1 MKKGAIWILVLVI
14 IGLVALTAYRMAV
27 STGKRKTSL
36 ALGGQEAVGVEV
48 ATVAKEPV
56 EDKILATGSLAAMA
70 QVMVYSKVPG
80 KLIKNL
86 VVMNQYVKPDEVL
99 ALVDRDEPGFEFT
112 QSEVKSPMAGV
123 VAKTFLDMGAQVT
136 PMTPIAQV
144 VSMGR
149 VKAVVNVVEKDLGK
163 VKRGQPAVIRVDAYA
178 ADFPGTV
185 REISPVVNP
194 QTRTVEVEITVPNP
208 GGKLKP
214 GMFARSEIRA
224 GKHDGLVIP
233 VVSVVRREG
242 KAYAFVVASD
252 DVQEREVTPGQ
263 DLGEKVE
270 ITSGLAEGEQVVTTG
285 AYGLKDGD
293 KVVVKGSSKTG
304 NR

>member
-1 MKKGAIWILVLVI
+1 MKRVAIWILVLVI
-14 IGLVALTAYRMAV
+14 VGLVALTAYRMAV
-27 STGKRKTSL
+27 TMGKKKTSP
-36 ALGGQEAVGVEV
+36 ALGSQEVVGVEV
-48 ATVAKEPV
+48 AAVAKEPV

-80 KLIKNL
+80 KLIRNL
-86 VVMNQYVKPDEVL
+86 VVMNQYVKQDELL

-163 VKRGQPAVIRVDAYA
+163 VKRGQPAVVRVDAYE

-194 QTRTVEVEITVPNP
+194 QTRTVEVEITIPNP

-233 VVSVVRREG
+233 AVSVVRREG

-252 DVQEREVTPGQ
+252 DVQEREVSPGQ

-270 ITSGLAEGEQVVTTG
+270 ITAGLKEGEMVVTAG

-293 KVVVKGSSKTG
+293 KVAIKQALKIEK
-304 NR
+304 

>member
-1 MKKGAIWILVLVI
+1 MKRIAIWILVLVI
-14 IGLVALTAYRMAV
+14 VGLVALTAYRMAV
-27 STGKRKTSL
+27 TMGKKETSP

-48 ATVAKEPV
+48 AAVAKEPV
-56 EDKILATGSLAAMA
+56 EDKIIATGSLAAMA

-80 KLIKNL
+80 KLIRNL
-86 VVMNQYVKPDEVL
+86 VVMNQYVKQDELL

-112 QSEVKSPMAGV
+112 QSEVKSPMAGI

-163 VKRGQPAVIRVDAYA
+163 VKRGQSAVVRVDAYE

-185 REISPVVNP
+185 KEISPVVNP
-194 QTRTVEVEITVPNP
+194 QTRTVEVDISVPNP

-233 VVSVVRREG
+233 AVSVVRREG

-252 DVQEREVTPGQ
+252 DVQEREVSPGQ

-270 ITSGLAEGEQVVTTG
+270 ITAGLKEGERVVTAG

-293 KVVVKGSSKTG
+293 RVTVKPLD
-304 NR
+304 R

>member
-1 MKKGAIWILVLVI
+1 MKKVAIWILVLVI
-14 IGLVALTAYRMAV
+14 VGLVALTAYRMAV
-27 STGKRKTSL
+27 TMGKKKTSL

-48 ATVAKEPV
+48 AAVAKEPV

-80 KLIKNL
+80 KLIRNL
-86 VVMNQYVKPDEVL
+86 VVMNQYVKQDELL

-112 QSEVKSPMAGV
+112 QSEVKSPMAGI

-163 VKRGQPAVIRVDAYA
+163 VKRGQPAVIRVEAYEV
-178 ADFPGTV
+178 DFPGTV

-194 QTRTVEVEITVPNP
+194 QTRTVEVEITMPNP

-233 VVSVVRREG
+233 AVSVVRREG
-242 KAYAFVVASD
+242 KTYTFVVASD
-252 DVQEREVTPGQ
+252 DVQEREVSPGQ
-263 DLGEKVE
+263 DLGQRIE
-270 ITSGLAEGEQVVTTG
+270 ITSGLVEGEQVVTTG

-304 NR
+304 N